1 MKITKELLKQII
13 KEEIKRTLTEQG
25 ENVKQLEEKKFN
37 PTPKEM
43 ADALNR
49 AVEFGKI
56 LQKDLTKKGTLIKTL
71 NRGREEGVSEKT
83 MLLVKQYF
91 TQIIQGM
98 ITNRDLIYRVDRL
111 MHDKYLKMKDKPGIV
126 KIFAEA
132 GFPFDPN
139 LLK

>member
-1 MKITKELLKQII
+1 MKEILNEWKKYLAEQ
-13 KEEIKRTLTEQG
+13 EESVER
-25 ENVKQLEEKKFN
+25 LEEKKFN

-49 AVEFGKI
+49 AVDFGKI
-56 LQKDLTKKGTLIKTL
+56 LQKDLTKKGTLRKALDI
-71 NRGREEGVSEKT
+71 GRKVGVSEKT
-83 MLLVKQYF
+83 MSLVKQYF
-91 TQIIQGM
+91 TQVIQAASGEGV

-111 MHDKYLKMKDKPGIV
+111 IHNKYLSQKDIPGTLT
-126 KIFAEA
+126 KLFAEA